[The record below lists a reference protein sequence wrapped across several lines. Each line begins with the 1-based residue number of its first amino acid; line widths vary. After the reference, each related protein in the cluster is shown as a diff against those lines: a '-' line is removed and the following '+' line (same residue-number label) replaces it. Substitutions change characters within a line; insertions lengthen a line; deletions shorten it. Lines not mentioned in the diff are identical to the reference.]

1 LPNFVQ
7 KYQAS
12 FCFNEKKTS
21 LLNIYNFL
29 MHLNYEGKKT
39 SLIFLDNFKQKR
51 PLCLMQPQPK
61 LVAFAAIPAFFCKRK
76 WIDGTR
82 DKESIKE
89 KVAKY
94 KVTTI
99 FFLFRLQ

>member
-1 LPNFVQ
+1 
-7 KYQAS
+7 
-12 FCFNEKKTS
+12 
-21 LLNIYNFL
+21 
-29 MHLNYEGKKT
+29 
-39 SLIFLDNFKQKR
+39 
-51 PLCLMQPQPK
+51 MQPQPK

-89 KVAKY
+89 KTAKY

-99 FFLFRLQ
+99 FVYLGYNKSK

>member
-1 LPNFVQ
+1 
-7 KYQAS
+7 
-12 FCFNEKKTS
+12 
-21 LLNIYNFL
+21 
-29 MHLNYEGKKT
+29 MHLNYEGKKA

-51 PLCLMQPQPK
+51 PLCLMHPQPK

-89 KVAKY
+89 KTAKY

-99 FFLFRLQ
+99 FVYISATISPNSLAVKKMILITI